1 MTATPAPAL
10 DEYKV
15 AIIIACY
22 NAEGTILR
30 AVESALIQDL
40 PDAYALEVIVVD
52 DCSTDTT
59 ADLVAARAK
68 SDDRVTLIR
77 QTKNGGPS
85 AARNTALS
93 ATDAAWFTPLDSDDF
108 MAKGRMSALLQTA
121 RNGQWDLVA
130 DNLIMSLDDAPETP
144 VRHLWPTKPQGELDL
159 TFALF
164 VTQNLSTAGN
174 RSELGYMKP
183 LINRQ
188 HAGTGDLYRGDMRFG
203 EDYDLYTRL
212 LAGGAAACLLDPQG
226 YYAVQRRNS
235 LSRSQ
240 KAIDFAR
247 LIDTDKT
254 LLATGNLNADETM
267 AIRSHLRE
275 SQSEWV
281 WLRAIEAF
289 KARSL
294 PAFLSCFFVTPAAT
308 GALIGKLSEQVIRR
322 TLGRGQT
329 ANKQS
334 ATS

>member
-1 MTATPAPAL
+1 MTKTPASTL
-10 DEYKV
+10 NQNKV

-22 NAEGTILR
+22 NAEGTVLR
-30 AVESALIQDL
+30 AVESALAQDL
-40 PDAYALEVIVVD
+40 PNTYSLEVIVVD

-59 ADLVAARAK
+59 PDLVAARAK
-68 SDDRVTLIR
+68 SDDRLTLIR
-77 QTKNGGPS
+77 QTSNGGPS
-85 AARNTALS
+85 AARNTALG

-108 MAKGRMSALLQTA
+108 MAKGRMLALLQTA
-121 RNGQWDLVA
+121 RNGQWDLIA

-144 VRHLWPTKPQGELDL
+144 VRYLWPTKPQGQLDL
-159 TFALF
+159 TLALF

-188 HAGTGDLYRGDMRFG
+188 KTDKGELYRGDMRFG

-247 LIDTDKT
+247 LIETDKT
-254 LLATGNLNADETM
+254 LLATEGLSADETI

-289 KARSL
+289 KTRNL

-308 GALIGKLSEQVIRR
+308 GSLIGKLSEQVISR
-322 TLGRGQT
+322 TFGRAQT
-329 ANKQS
+329 AKEQPV
-334 ATS
+334 T